1 MTQPSKSETAPGR
14 LELVRRFVNTLDI
27 DEGTDKLDSPAAL
40 ERWLADE
47 GLGPVEAGAGDP
59 ARFAE
64 VREGLRALMLENN
77 GLPRDEEAVSRLN
90 AAAAAIPLR
99 VSFAAGGALEPSG
112 DGADSALGAILAAAH
127 AAMRDGT
134 WDRMKACRADD
145 CEWAFY
151 DSSRNRSGTW
161 CSMEVCGNR
170 AKARAFRA
178 RHRPAPKH
186 E

>member
-1 MTQPSKSETAPGR
+1 
-14 LELVRRFVNTLDI
+14 
-27 DEGTDKLDSPAAL
+27 
-40 ERWLADE
+40 
-47 GLGPVEAGAGDP
+47 
-59 ARFAE
+59 
-64 VREGLRALMLENN
+64 
-77 GLPRDEEAVSRLN
+77 
-90 AAAAAIPLR
+90 
-99 VSFAAGGALEPSG
+99 
-112 DGADSALGAILAAAH
+112 
-127 AAMRDGT
+127 MRDGT